1 MPCFAQVSVASENN
15 EPEAEEAQHCQ
26 GGEEGDDQAGD
37 QGALHMGHTSCYQV
51 WGSAPGAGGRG
62 WCRQPPAQS
71 GIPLPAAVGG

>member
-1 MPCFAQVSVASENN
+1 MPCFAQVSVASDNN

-51 WGSAPGAGGRG
+51 
-62 WCRQPPAQS
+62 
-71 GIPLPAAVGG
+71 